1 MYDEHGLMNKL
12 ANEVSLF
19 SEIFK
24 LNELTESEIPHFRT
38 SLNEVYNLA
47 KELYEETN
55 VFPLMSNVQL
65 RNKKVLNELTE
76 NQIGLKIWEGFRK
89 DLDKKYIQPLTEG
102 TLYDINKDKTTQ
114 VLKCLTIVEN
124 DADPEISKNYALFE
138 SSLFE
143 AIKDVIIPKDNILQ
157 MSKYVNELP
166 KDYFDIFDRNVK
178 TIKIEFNEALAC
190 LVSNIAV
197 KMFKKGIQFSEEYNK
212 DDYDLEKY
220 KGISKIFDTTDE
232 LDTELDKFEISPK
245 VKFEHDSELDALNE
259 FDEDELDEKILDG
272 DEKDVI
278 DITQK

>member
-232 LDTELDKFEISPK
+232 LDKELDKFEISPK